1 MTLRELLVEKRISE
15 RWLAER
21 LGLSRPTLLK
31 YLKKPNEFRV
41 KHVKKIAKYLQL
53 TEGSVLINYFKHKN
67 YE

>member
-1 MTLRELLVEKRISE
+1 MTLKELLDKNEISD

-31 YLKKPNEFRV
+31 YLKKPNEFKV
-41 KHVKKIAKYLQL
+41 KHVKRIAKYLKL
-53 TEGSVLINYFKHKN
+53 TEWDAFINYFKHKN

>member
-1 MTLRELLVEKRISE
+1 MTLKELLDKNEISD

-31 YLKKPNEFRV
+31 YLKKPNEFKV
-41 KHVKKIAKYLQL
+41 KHVKRIAKYLKL
-53 TEGSVLINYFKHKN
+53 TEWDAFINYFKDKN